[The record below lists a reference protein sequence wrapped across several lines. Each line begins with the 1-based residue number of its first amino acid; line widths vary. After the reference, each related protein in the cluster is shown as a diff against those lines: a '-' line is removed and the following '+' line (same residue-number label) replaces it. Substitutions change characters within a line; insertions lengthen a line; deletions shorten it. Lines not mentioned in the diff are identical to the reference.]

1 MASLLKKADEGH
13 NLLITGPP
21 GTGKTHV
28 LAKIVE
34 RFLIDGKQVAVTS
47 TTGISATIL
56 KSKLTSIAG
65 PDVPPVTTIHRFCGL
80 ADGRHQNEELVDLL
94 MHSEYYDGY
103 RINICTVQALIIDE
117 ISMLSCKL
125 LHQIEHIFRR
135 IRRVE
140 KPFGGVQ
147 VVLAGDFLQ
156 LPPVPTPE
164 YGDDGQSI
172 TESILLQY
180 FHCEQL
186 SEIFR
191 QSEPDLIQAIH
202 EIARYQCQL
211 IV

>member
-1 MASLLKKADEGH
+1 MASLLKKAEEGH

-28 LAKIVE
+28 VAQIVE
-34 RFLIDGKQVAVTS
+34 RLLIDGKQVAVTS

-65 PDVPPVTTIHRFCGL
+65 PD
-80 ADGRHQNEELVDLL
+80 ASN
-94 MHSEYYDGY
+94 Y
-103 RINICTVQALIIDE
+103 E

-186 SEIFR
+186 SEIIR